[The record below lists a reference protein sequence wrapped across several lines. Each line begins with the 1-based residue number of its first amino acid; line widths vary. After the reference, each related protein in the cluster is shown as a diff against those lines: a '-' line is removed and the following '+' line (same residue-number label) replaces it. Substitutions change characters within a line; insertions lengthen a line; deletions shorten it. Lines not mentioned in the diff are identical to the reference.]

1 MSEQVQNPLR
11 IAVVGAGITGLAA
24 AYHVSKLARASG
36 RAVALTLIESEP
48 RLGGKIVTDAE
59 RGFTIEGGPDSFVTD
74 KPWGLELCHEL
85 GLGGD
90 LIPSNQ
96 KERKIYVLRK
106 GRLISFP
113 GGFRLT
119 IPTEI
124 LPFLATPLIS
134 WPGKLRMGLDLFIP
148 PRKDTSD
155 ESLGDFIRR
164 RLGQEALDRFA
175 GPLMAGIYVSD
186 PDRMSMQSTFPRF
199 ADMERK
205 YGSLIRGARA
215 AKKIPPPPRKG
226 PAPAGGAMFNSLK
239 GGMASLVT
247 ALDARIEAE
256 RRTGTRVTAV
266 ERRGHGLALTLEGT
280 HGGTLEVDHALFTSP
295 AYVTAELIAPLHAEL
310 AQDLRGIPYVTTST
324 VSVGFRKADLPASR
338 PLDGY
343 GFMIPHDE
351 KSDALAVTWSSTKFG
366 HRAPEDHVLMRVF
379 VGGHRSEDKAK
390 LPDAELLAVVRH
402 ELNRT
407 MGITATPVLHRIYRW
422 PRGNPQ
428 YLVGHLDRIAQME
441 KKAAT
446 IPGLHLAGSA
456 FRGIGMPDCI
466 WSGRQ
471 AAEAMVG
478 TAQR

>member
-1 MSEQVQNPLR
+1 M
-11 IAVVGAGITGLAA
+11 T
-24 AYHVSKLARASG
+24 KLAKERG
-36 RAVALTLIESEP
+36 REVALTLIEADG

-85 GLGGD
+85 GLAD
-90 LIPSNQ
+90 QLIPSNP

-106 GRLISFP
+106 GRLLSFP

-134 WPGKLRMGLDLFIP
+134 WPGKIRMGMDLFIP
-148 PRKDTSD
+148 PRKDTGD

-215 AKKIPPPPRKG
+215 AKKAPPPPRKG
-226 PAPAGGAMFNSLK
+226 PAPAGGGMFNSLK
-239 GGMASLVT
+239 GGMGQLVAAIDT
-247 ALDARIEAE
+247 RIEAD

-266 ERRGHGLALTLEGT
+266 ERRGDGFALTLEGA
-280 HGGTLEVDHALFTSP
+280 HGGVLDVDHVLFTSP
-295 AYVTAELIAPLHAEL
+295 AYVTADLIAPLHPDL
-310 AQDLRGIPYVTTST
+310 ANDLRGIPYVTTCT
-324 VSVGFRKADLPASR
+324 VSVAYRKADLPASR

-390 LPDAELLAVVRH
+390 LPDDELLAVVLR
-402 ELNRT
+402 ELKRT
-407 MGITATPVLHRIYRW
+407 MGLDAKPLLHRIYRW
-422 PRGNPQ
+422 PRGTPQ
-428 YLVGHLDRIAQME
+428 YVVGHLDRIAAME

-478 TAQR
+478 GAAAQ